1 MNKILGGGDSKG
13 VIPPGSKVGGNNM
26 NKRANRSTKSKV

>member
-13 VIPPGSKVGGNNM
+13 
-26 NKRANRSTKSKV
+26 